1 VPSSDLFRELLVW
14 SGLLLSAGF
23 GNPIPEELIIIS
35 AGIRTAHMDD
45 YGVWRWL
52 MLPVCI
58 VAALIADVM
67 LYGIGRAFGEMI
79 NRTPFLSRLIPP
91 EKQERIRENLHRY
104 GVVIFVIGRLIPG
117 IRSTLFLTAGSIHL
131 PLWKFCLAD
140 GIGGL
145 IGIPLFYFL
154 GYTLGEQFRDL
165 IESLENRIT
174 PYRTIILIVLLS
186 AVGAYLLY
194 RYLRQPIPTGDPE
207 EVPLIGHQIATHLP
221 AASDNGE
228 APAPAR
234 EGEAPAEPAS
244 QGSPEAS
251 PSRSEQSR

>member
-14 SGLLLSAGF
+14 SGLLMSAAF

-45 YGVWRWL
+45 HGPWRWL
-52 MLPVCI
+52 MLPVCV
-58 VAALIADVM
+58 VAALVTDVM
-67 LYGIGRAFGEMI
+67 LYGIGRAFGEVI
-79 NRTPFLSRLIPP
+79 KRTPFLSRLTPP
-91 EKQERIRENLHRY
+91 DKQEHIRENLHRY

-117 IRSTLFLTAGSIHL
+117 IRSTLFLTAGSIRL

-140 GIGGL
+140 GIGAL
-145 IGIPLFYFL
+145 IGIPLFFFL

-165 IESLENRIT
+165 IENLENRIT

-221 AASDNGE
+221 ASLADNGE
-228 APAPAR
+228 MPAPPKS
-234 EGEAPAEPAS
+234 EAHAEPKG
-244 QGSPEAS
+244 QGEAS
-251 PSRSEQSR
+251 PSVSEQTR